1 MQTTTRCTHEVIK
14 LANELT
20 QDLTEY
26 VTKQQ
31 PTECSIGMKDI
42 EDRQTRTSTRSKK

>member
-1 MQTTTRCTHEVIK
+1 VIK
-14 LANELT
+14 LENELT

-26 VTKQQ
+26 VTNQQ

-42 EDRQTRTSTRSKK
+42 EDRQT